1 MEVSDKSFVLVV
13 DEMSL
18 KRIIITQFLSNWGE
32 SLGYSVIS
40 SGLDDVI
47 ASKGSSN
54 CRLVIL
60 SIGALSPSEPR
71 VLEAY
76 RAFAAA
82 NLNRPVVVM
91 GDRPSAENVEQA
103 LKAGMV
109 GYIPMSL
116 GADVAVAALNFILAG
131 GRYVPPE
138 ALLQDDVQDPTP
150 PFKPRSLPLLQPE
163 DTLSRKQTE
172 QPKANEG
179 EGGEHVHRRAPDC
192 GPADCEAPVRNLTKR
207 QIQVLACLKRARSNK
222 EIARE
227 LDMSEATVKVHV
239 RQVMRKLGATN
250 RTHAAVIGVAP
261 SPVPMTAVRL
271 ASGAAPSYQSA
282 LIRTHRSFSSAEG
295 SDASRL
301 MREFAPCIEP
311 AGDDA
316 IVALQE

>member
-1 MEVSDKSFVLVV
+1 MEVSERDFVLVV

-18 KRIIITQFLSNWGE
+18 KRVIITKFLSDWGE
-32 SLGYSVIS
+32 NLGYSVIS
-40 SGLDDVI
+40 SGIDEI
-47 ASKGSSN
+47 ITSKGSLN

-71 VLEAY
+71 ILEAY
-76 RAFAAA
+76 RAFAAV

-91 GDRPSAENVEQA
+91 GDRPDVGGVAQA
-103 LKAGMV
+103 LKAGMA

-116 GADVAVAALNFILAG
+116 GADVAMAALNFILAG

-138 ALLQDDVQDPTP
+138 VLLQDDVQEPTP
-150 PFKPRSLPLLQPE
+150 PFKPRSLPPLQPE
-163 DTLSRKQTE
+163 EVISRKQME
-172 QPKANEG
+172 PKANEG
-179 EGGEHVHRRAPDC
+179 EGGEPVHRRASDR
-192 GPADCEAPVRNLTKR
+192 GPADCEASARNLTKR

-261 SPVPMTAVRL
+261 SPVPVTAVRL
-271 ASGAAPSYQSA
+271 ASGAAPAYQPA
-282 LIRTHRSFSSAEG
+282 LIRTHRSFPSAEG
-295 SDASRL
+295 SDAPRL
-301 MREFAPCIEP
+301 MRDFAPRIDP
-311 AGDDA
+311 KIGRAH
-316 IVALQE
+316 V